1 MALTLGDKCWQINDD
16 AYPFGFLV
24 DLSPRGYKSRYFLV
38 PLNRLTVRWVN
49 LYPNLCRTI
58 SKVHKPGSFN
68 DKSTHDLG
76 CLNIWAIR
84 LNFAGCETFL
94 HANFR
99 FLIQL
104 ILAICQ
110 WWVIFLYF
118 ERLHSFISM
127 ALLVMWILNFVLRET
142 YPWKLW
148 EFLFIFWLN
157 LLYSVPYFLF
167 LCELPSSSFHTVL
180 DAMSS

>member
-1 MALTLGDKCWQINDD
+1 MALTLGDECWQINDD

-157 LLYSVPYFLF
+157 LLYSVPYSLF